1 MNAYGNDLNA
11 ANQRRAAALRG
22 GGATGGGGNV
32 SSSSPFNT
40 GRPAP
45 AAYVRP
51 QANIMD
57 TIKQGM
63 QLYDKGSSMYDA
75 LTASNSADS
84 AGTALGGASG
94 TGAGGSLTMDLGAGS
109 GASTAADTGSA
120 ASSGSSA
127 TGALG
132 NGLAWLGAA
141 KTALDFTNGLGH
153 KQGVEGRDQGN
164 LGGQLGSAV
173 SGAASGF
180 TLGGPIGAIV
190 GAAGG
195 NEAYQM
201 KHGNREGDL
210 KPVIG
215 GGEDFD
221 FMKSLEYYLKGGP
234 AGADIKGWLGL

>member
-1 MNAYGNDLNA
+1 MGMYGNDLNA
-11 ANQRRAAALRG
+11 ANQRRAAALRSG
-22 GGATGGGGNV
+22 NPIGGGNV
-32 SSSSPFNT
+32 SSNNVFST
-40 GRPAP
+40 GRSSSYPAP
-45 AAYVRP
+45 YVRP

-57 TIKQGM
+57 TIKQGLK
-63 QLYDKGSSMYDA
+63 LYDKGSSMYDA
-75 LTASNSADS
+75 LS
-84 AGTALGGASG
+84 AGGGAADAGSALGGATG

-109 GASTAADTGSA
+109 GAADTGSA
-120 ASSGSSA
+120 ASSGAS
-127 TGALG
+127 TGGSALG
-132 NGLAWLGAA
+132 SGLAYLGAA

-153 KQGVEGRDQGN
+153 KQGVEGRDRGN
-164 LGGQLGSAV
+164 LGGQLGSAG

-180 TLGGPIGAIV
+180 SLGGPIGAIV

-221 FMKSLEYYLKGGP
+221 FKKSLEYYLKGGP
-234 AGADIKGWLGL
+234 AYADIKGWLGL